1 MAKEERV
8 KPKQRGV
15 PAVLLIGGAVAAA
28 AVALWFATRA
38 QAAPPPPTP
47 GLANLYGKVTD
58 ADTGS
63 PLAGVL
69 VALDGM
75 QAYTDSGG
83 NYAFIEMEPGAYVLQ
98 FSKEGYE
105 TAIY

>member
-1 MAKEERV
+1 MEKKKE
-8 KPKQRGV
+8 KKG
-15 PAVLLIGGAVAAA
+15 LIILIGLGLAGVTAWLLMRKAKG
-28 AVALWFATRA
+28 
-38 QAAPPPPTP
+38 APPPPPP

-58 ADTGS
+58 AQTGAA
-63 PLAGVL
+63 LLGVL
-69 VALDGM
+69 VSLDGM

-105 TAIY
+105 TAVY

>member
-1 MAKEERV
+1 MAREKREG
-8 KPKQRGV
+8 KGA
-15 PAVLLIGGAVAAA
+15 PAVLLIGGVAVAAA
-28 AVALWFATRA
+28 LALYLATRA
-38 QAAPPPPTP
+38 KAEPEPPPL

-83 NYAFIEMEPGAYVLQ
+83 NYTLTDLTPGQYVLQ
-98 FSKEGYE
+98 FSKEGYQ
-105 TAIY
+105 TAVY

>member
-1 MAKEERV
+1 M
-8 KPKQRGV
+8 
-15 PAVLLIGGAVAAA
+15 PAVLLMAGAV
-28 AVALWFATRA
+28 VGTGLALYFATRA
-38 QAAPPPPTP
+38 QAAPEPPPP
-47 GLANLYGKVTD
+47 GLANLYGKVTN

-83 NYAFIEMEPGAYVLQ
+83 NYVFSEIEPGAYVLQ

-105 TAIY
+105 TAVY